1 MKSSKKSAKVHPIS
15 SIYNSNIIRKNDIK
29 SYLSN
34 NYDIKDEQIDLFL
47 KVLGKPLEEKIIL
60 YSKGEYKL
68 QTIVIKDDD
77 LCAESDISDSNSN
90 ITLRNKDNVYF
101 PDLNFEEEMRQQFQ
115 RFCNIL
121 EEDNQLYI
129 RQHITI
135 DDFYLL
141 FAPYYNP
148 VF

>member
-1 MKSSKKSAKVHPIS
+1 MKSSKKSAKVNPIP
-15 SIYNSNIIRKNDIK
+15 IYNSSIIRKNNIK

-34 NYDIKDEQIDLFL
+34 NYDIKDTQIDLFL
-47 KVLGKPLEEKIIL
+47 KVLGKPLEEKILL

-68 QTIVIKDDD
+68 QSIVIKDDD
-77 LCAESDISDSNSN
+77 LCTESDISDSNSN
-90 ITLRNKDNVYF
+90 IKLKNKDNIYF
-101 PDLNFEEEMRQQFQ
+101 PDLNFEEEMRQQFK
-115 RFCNIL
+115 RFCDIL

-129 RQHITI
+129 RQNITI